1 MICHLLI
8 KDHNQD
14 KALVGSKLAKIT
26 PVLNGHLRLGL
37 VVFHLYH
44 TSLPAQQYK
53 YYSEYALSNAF
64 TKWSV
69 RTIRWFV
76 KLFLRI
82 LFKMHQIFHQWTIK
96 STSCNPHHQ
105 AKAWMWKLLH
115 ETANPL
121 RHQLQVNITV
131 FLFNEPLY
139 LISHGTCAQ
148 ITFNLEVRDRFM
160 AILVAIS
167 VTNLYRIDPEQ
178 IFHLK
183 ALQPFKIHFIDHT
196 KVKQSYT
203 TVGTISYLINH
214 NQQQLHKPLE
224 SQLQSERRL
233 YLYVE
238 QSLSMHKNL

>member
-1 MICHLLI
+1 
-8 KDHNQD
+8 
-14 KALVGSKLAKIT
+14 
-26 PVLNGHLRLGL
+26 
-37 VVFHLYH
+37 
-44 TSLPAQQYK
+44 
-53 YYSEYALSNAF
+53 
-64 TKWSV
+64 
-69 RTIRWFV
+69 
-76 KLFLRI
+76 
-82 LFKMHQIFHQWTIK
+82 
-96 STSCNPHHQ
+96 
-105 AKAWMWKLLH
+105 
-115 ETANPL
+115 
-121 RHQLQVNITV
+121 
-131 FLFNEPLY
+131 
-139 LISHGTCAQ
+139 
-148 ITFNLEVRDRFM
+148 M

-203 TVGTISYLINH
+203 TVDLINH